1 LAKGNKRASFFFF
14 VCAGAMRTALTAGQ
28 LAAST
33 SYFKKYAAREGTCF
47 HGALLTGARIAE
59 AYMRRNLSEPMDV
72 ALAVLTAV
80 HAVNPPR
87 RIIVGMSVEMRL
99 ASITPQWLLDAVT
112 HWQLTN

>member
-1 LAKGNKRASFFFF
+1 MF

-112 HWQLTN
+112 HWQLTK